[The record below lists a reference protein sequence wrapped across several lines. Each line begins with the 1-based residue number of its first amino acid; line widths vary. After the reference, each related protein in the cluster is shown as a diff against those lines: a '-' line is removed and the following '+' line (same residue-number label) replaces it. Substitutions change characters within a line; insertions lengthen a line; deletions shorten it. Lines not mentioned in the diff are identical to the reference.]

1 VLKAK
6 DIMTSDVVTIQP
18 SALVSEAIGLMRQKK
33 IHAIVVKSR
42 APEKAYGIVT
52 EADIAY
58 KVVARDSDPKAL
70 TVGDI
75 MTKPCITVN
84 PEMTV
89 ENVARLFANNHIHRA
104 PVVKD
109 DLLGI
114 VSISDI
120 LQKGKW
126 WQD

>member
-1 VLKAK
+1 MLKVK
-6 DIMTSDVVTIQP
+6 DIMTSDVVTIQA

-33 IHAIVVKSR
+33 IHAVVVKPR

-70 TVGDI
+70 TIGDV

-89 ENVARLFANNHIHRA
+89 ENVARLFATSHIHRA

-109 DLLGI
+109 ELLGI

-120 LQKGKW
+120 LLKGKW
-126 WQD
+126 WQE

>member
-1 VLKAK
+1 MLKAK
-6 DIMTSDVVTIQP
+6 DIMTSDVITIQP

-33 IHAIVVKSR
+33 IHAIVVTSR
-42 APEKAYGIVT
+42 APEKAFGIVT

-84 PEMTV
+84 PDMTV

-109 DLLGI
+109 KLLGI
-114 VSISDI
+114 ISISDI

>member
-1 VLKAK
+1 MLKAK
-6 DIMTSDVVTIQP
+6 DIMSSDVLTIQP

-33 IHAIVVKSR
+33 IHAIVVKPR

-58 KVVARDSDPKAL
+58 KVIARDSDPKAL
-70 TVGDI
+70 TVGDV
-75 MTKPCITVN
+75 MTKPCITVK
-84 PEMTV
+84 PDMTV
-89 ENVARLFANNHIHRA
+89 ENVARLFATSHIHRA

-109 DLLGI
+109 ELLGI

-126 WQD
+126 WQE

>member
-1 VLKAK
+1 MLKAK
-6 DIMTSDVVTIQP
+6 DIMTSDVITIQP
-18 SALVSEAIGLMRQKK
+18 TALVSEAIGLMRQKK

-42 APEKAYGIVT
+42 APEKAFGIVT

-58 KVVARDSDPKAL
+58 KVVARDNDPKAL

-84 PEMTV
+84 PDMSV

-104 PVVKD
+104 PVVKE

>member
-1 VLKAK
+1 VLKVK

-33 IHAIVVKSR
+33 IHAVIVKPR

-58 KVVARDSDPKAL
+58 KVIARDSDPKAL
-70 TVGDI
+70 TIADV

-89 ENVARLFANNHIHRA
+89 ENVARLFATSHIHRA

-109 DLLGI
+109 ELLGI

-120 LQKGKW
+120 LLKGKW
-126 WQD
+126 WQE

>member
-1 VLKAK
+1 MLKAK
-6 DIMTSDVVTIQP
+6 DIMSSDVLTIQP

-33 IHAIVVKSR
+33 IHAIIVKPR

-58 KVVARDSDPKAL
+58 KVIARDSDPKAL
-70 TVGDI
+70 TVGDV
-75 MTKPCITVN
+75 MTKPCITVK
-84 PEMTV
+84 PDMTV
-89 ENVARLFANNHIHRA
+89 ENVARLFATSHIHRA

-109 DLLGI
+109 ELLGI

-126 WQD
+126 WQE

>member
-1 VLKAK
+1 MLKAK

-18 SALVSEAIGLMRQKK
+18 SALVSEAIGLMRQNK
-33 IHAIVVKSR
+33 IHAVIVKPR

-70 TVGDI
+70 TVADV
-75 MTKPCITVN
+75 MTKPCITVK
-84 PEMTV
+84 PDMTV
-89 ENVARLFANNHIHRA
+89 ENVARLFATSHIHRA

-109 DLLGI
+109 ELLGI

-126 WQD
+126 WQE

>member
-1 VLKAK
+1 MLKAK

-42 APEKAYGIVT
+42 PPEKAYGIVT

-109 DLLGI
+109 ELVGI
-114 VSISDI
+114 ISISDI

>member
-1 VLKAK
+1 MLKAK
-6 DIMTSDVVTIQP
+6 DIMSSDVLTIQP

-33 IHAIVVKSR
+33 IHAIIVKPR

-58 KVVARDSDPKAL
+58 KVIARDSDPKAL
-70 TVGDI
+70 TVGDV
-75 MTKPCITVN
+75 MTKPCITVK
-84 PEMTV
+84 PDMTV
-89 ENVARLFANNHIHRA
+89 ENVARLFATNHIHRA

-109 DLLGI
+109 ELLGI

-126 WQD
+126 WQE

>member
-1 VLKAK
+1 MLKAK
-6 DIMTSDVVTIQP
+6 DIMSSDVLTIQP

-33 IHAIVVKSR
+33 IHAIIVKPR

-58 KVVARDSDPKAL
+58 KVIARDSDPKAL
-70 TVGDI
+70 TVGDV

-84 PEMTV
+84 PDMTV
-89 ENVARLFANNHIHRA
+89 ENVARLFATSHIHRA
-104 PVVKD
+104 PVVND
-109 DLLGI
+109 ELLGI

-126 WQD
+126 WQE

>member
-1 VLKAK
+1 MLKAK

-42 APEKAYGIVT
+42 PPEKAYGIVT

-109 DLLGI
+109 ELLGI
-114 VSISDI
+114 ISISDI